1 MQTGLKL
8 QEVDSEMADCPGE
21 NQDATSNVIFST
33 SLAQKLRSRITDYVH

>member
-8 QEVDSEMADCPGE
+8 QEVDSEMADRPGE

-33 SLAQKLRSRITDYVH
+33 SLVQK